1 MAIIYDL
8 FYAMALHRED
18 LIMRRVLYTGAA
30 LGLCLSAWAPAA
42 RAASPAQQQRAS
54 SGCTATVSYMFWG
67 DKGEDIEQTA
77 VIKQAEAACP
87 GLHVNALW
95 DQGSYDA
102 DLATKIGSGNAPDVF
117 QLDGSKRLPEY
128 VSQGALKDITPY
140 IQKDGLNLKS
150 TFWPACLPETQ
161 YQGKTYGMER
171 DCGNQ
176 GMLIYNKDMFDARHV
191 SYPTSSWTYK
201 DLQTA
206 AAKISGNYSLPTDSS
221 AKLRFGIGIQ
231 TDDYRMQQYMWDW
244 GGDWLSS
251 NLKSCTITSAQS
263 KAGLEWWHNLAFKY
277 HGAPTGLQQKV
288 VGDPVSGFQTQ
299 RYAMA
304 FVGPWALN
312 YLVKPSAYL
321 SGNAVKFKWGV
332 AANPYGTV
340 SRAALVS
347 TGEEVMSAHTKNP
360 AAAYQVMKYVTTGTS
375 TKLLAHYGIGIPGN
389 VAASTTS
396 AFTDEYAPYTQT
408 WLQGIK
414 DGRTP
419 RLVPQY
425 DKFNDAVV
433 NAFKTYWTGQTT
445 IDSAASTACNNVK
458 SLLP

>member
-1 MAIIYDL
+1 
-8 FYAMALHRED
+8 
-18 LIMRRVLYTGAA
+18 MRGVLRVIVPVL
-30 LGLCLSAWAPAA
+30 LCLAAWAPGARTASIATVHAA
-42 RAASPAQQQRAS
+42 
-54 SGCTATVSYMFWG
+54 GCTAKGTVSFMFWG
-67 DKGEDIEQTA
+67 DKGEDVEQTA
-77 VIKQAEAACP
+77 VIKQVEAACP

-117 QLDGSKRLPEY
+117 QLDGSKRLPEF
-128 VSQGALKDITPY
+128 VEQGALKDLTPY
-140 IQKDGLNLKS
+140 IKKDGLDLQK

-161 YQGKTYGMER
+161 YKGKTYGMER

-191 SYPTSSWTYK
+191 AYPTDKWTYK
-201 DLQTA
+201 DLQNA
-206 AAKISGNYSLPTDSS
+206 AVKLSGNYSLPTDPSS
-221 AKLRFGIGIQ
+221 KLRFGIGIQ

-244 GGDWLSS
+244 GGDWLSP
-251 NLKSCTITSAQS
+251 NLKTCTITSAQS
-263 KAGLEWWHNLAFKY
+263 KAGLQWWHDLAFKY

-288 VGDPVSGFQTQ
+288 VGDPVSAFQQQ

-321 SGNAVKFKWGV
+321 GTPSVKFKWGV
-332 AANPYGTV
+332 ALNPYGAV

-360 AAAYQVMKYVTTGTS
+360 DAAFEVIKYVTTGTG
-375 TKLLAHYGIGIPGN
+375 TRLLAHYGIGIPGN
-389 VAASTTS
+389 VAVSTTS
-396 AFTDEYAPYTQT
+396 DFTNEYTPYTQT

-414 DGRTP
+414 TGRAP

-425 DKFNDAVV
+425 DKFYDAV
-433 NAFKTYWTGQTT
+433 NTAFKTFWTGQTSL
-445 IDSAASTACNNVK
+445 DSAAATACSSVK
-458 SLLP
+458 SLLPT